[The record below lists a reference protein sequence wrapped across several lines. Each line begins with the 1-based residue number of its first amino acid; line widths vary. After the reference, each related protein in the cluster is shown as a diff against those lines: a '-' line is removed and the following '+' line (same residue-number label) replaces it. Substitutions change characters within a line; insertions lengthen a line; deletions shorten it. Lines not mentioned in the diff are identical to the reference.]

1 MVLPYIP
8 YRALPV
14 YFLLVVPI
22 LLGPLA
28 GQAKTLKS
36 PCPHTSPQTLFV
48 IQKPPARLGIV
59 ECSLRLMLR
68 RSPVRST
75 GAWAI
80 TMLTGAWVRGCGTCV
95 TISNPAAS
103 TKQFL
108 LAPHMF
114 PLANHNK
121 NTEVLRTGRIG
132 VKKTWPASRSF
143 LLRPASRPPNKDHV
157 DPSPLAS
164 SFPWSARPH
173 QNLGHFTKTPP
184 SSFFRCCFPLSTFPE
199 HLPN

>member
-1 MVLPYIP
+1 M
-8 YRALPV
+8 

-108 LAPHMF
+108 LLTCFLWRITTKIPRYF
-114 PLANHNK
+114 VQDVL
-121 NTEVLRTGRIG
+121 VLRRRG
-132 VKKTWPASRSF
+132 
-143 LLRPASRPPNKDHV
+143 PP
-157 DPSPLAS
+157 
-164 SFPWSARPH
+164 
-173 QNLGHFTKTPP
+173 LGP
-184 SSFFRCCFPLSTFPE
+184 SSSGPLLAHQTRTMSILHP
-199 HLPN
+199 LPRRFLGRLGRTKI